1 MIEFVE
7 RKIRWPSLS
16 GLDWLITSMRLMWLV
31 SLLFVAG
38 SRDRLSLGVAIVM
51 VLWFGFSI
59 GLPLA
64 RAQGWSPKFVRWGG
78 AAIDI
83 VFALALISLSGLF
96 SSPLWSSLLVG
107 VLDAGLSFG
116 LIGSVGIATLGV
128 IASALMG
135 LLLSGAGSW
144 MLIPLGMYV
153 GVIMLAASAIG
164 QIAQQ
169 IRWMISE
176 DRPSSDF
183 FPVNADQ
190 QRQRF
195 RAILPMVAELN
206 ATLNYERVL
215 DMSLEVSANA
225 LSDSQPERDQLVGAL
240 LMYDG
245 DQLRVVSGRR
255 LTHADWR
262 ATLAGEE
269 GLIGEACSTGDP
281 RIGRNPVRDPE
292 IGRLVGFRPCR
303 HLLCIPLRAGLD
315 TYGIL
320 LFGSPESDYF
330 GSERVETL
338 EAIAQH
344 AMVALQNARLYRE
357 LEQEKERIMQIEEEA
372 RNRLA
377 RDLHDG
383 PTQSVAALAMRIN
396 FARRLMDKDQHAA
409 SQELFK
415 VEDLARRTTKEIRHM
430 LFTLRPLILES
441 QGLVVALKQLAE
453 KMQETHS
460 QKVFVEAEAGVMEGL
475 EMAKQGVVF
484 YIVEEAVTNAAKHAQ
499 AEHIWVRLRNEEELF
514 FLEVEDDGVGFNVGA
529 VDSDYAQRGSLGMV
543 NMRERAELVN
553 GHFVLESAEG
563 AGTRITVVVPLT
575 EQGAER
581 LRRAGGLTA
590 I

>member
-1 MIEFVE
+1 MIEWME
-7 RKIRWPSLS
+7 RKIQWPTLS
-16 GLDWLITSMRLMWLV
+16 GLDWLTTSIRVMWLV

-38 SRDRLSLGVAIVM
+38 SRDRLSLGVAFVI
-51 VLWFGFSI
+51 VLWFGYSI
-59 GLPLA
+59 AVPFV
-64 RAQGWSPKFVRWGG
+64 RAQGWNSKHLRWLG
-78 AAIDI
+78 AAVDI
-83 VFALALISLSGLF
+83 VFALVLISISGLF
-96 SSPLWSSLLVG
+96 SSPLWSALLVG

-128 IASALMG
+128 MASALVG
-135 LLLSGAGSW
+135 LLFSGLGFW
-144 MLIPLGMYV
+144 MLVPLGMYV

-169 IRWMISE
+169 IRWMVSE
-176 DRPSSDF
+176 DKPQSDF
-183 FPVNADQ
+183 FQGSNGE
-190 QRQRF
+190 QRKRF
-195 RAILPMVAELN
+195 QALLPMVAELN
-206 ATLNYERVL
+206 ATLSYERVL
-215 DMSLEVSANA
+215 NMSLEVSANA
-225 LSDSQPERDQLVGAL
+225 LSDSQPERDQLVGGL

-245 DQLRVVSGRR
+245 DQLRVVSGMR

-262 ATLAGEE
+262 VTLPGEE

-281 RIGRNPVRDPE
+281 SIGRYPIRDPE
-292 IGRLVGFRPCR
+292 ISRLVGFRPCR

-330 GSERVETL
+330 DTERVEML
-338 EAIAQH
+338 EAVAQQ

-396 FARRLMDKDQHAA
+396 FARRLMEKDLQAA
-409 SQELFK
+409 SQELYK

-441 QGLVVALKQLAE
+441 QGLVMALRQFAV
-453 KMQETHS
+453 KMHETHE
-460 QKVFVEAEAGVMEGL
+460 QNVLIEAEPDVVEGL
-475 EMAKQGVVF
+475 EVGKQGVAF
-484 YIVEEAVTNAAKHAQ
+484 YIVEEAVMNAAKHGQ
-499 AEHIWVRLRNEEELF
+499 AEHIWVRLRNEEGLF
-514 FLEVEDDGVGFNVGA
+514 FLEIEDDGVGFNVGA

-553 GHFVLESAEG
+553 GHFILESAEG

-575 EQGAER
+575 EQGAEK
-581 LRRAGGLTA
+581 LHRAGGLTG

>member
-1 MIEFVE
+1 MIELME
-7 RKIRWPSLS
+7 RKIHWPSLS
-16 GLDWLITSMRLMWLV
+16 GLDWLTTSIRVMWLV

-38 SRDRLSLGVAIVM
+38 SRNRLSLGVAIVI
-51 VLWFGFSI
+51 VLWFGFSVAM
-59 GLPLA
+59 PLA
-64 RAQGWSPKFVRWGG
+64 RAQGWHSSPMRWGG

-83 VFALALISLSGLF
+83 VFALVLISISGLF

-128 IASALMG
+128 VASALVG
-135 LLLSGAGSW
+135 LLLSGVGFW
-144 MLIPLGMYV
+144 MLVPLGMYV

-169 IRWMISE
+169 IRWMVSK
-176 DRPSSDF
+176 DKPLSDF
-183 FPVNADQ
+183 SPVDSEQ

-195 RAILPMVAELN
+195 RALFPMVAELN

-215 DMSLEVSANA
+215 GMSLEISANA
-225 LSDSQPERDQLVGAL
+225 LSDSQPERDQLVGGL

-245 DQLRVVSGRR
+245 DQLRLVSGRR

-262 ATLAGEE
+262 VTLPGEE

-281 RIGRNPVRDPE
+281 CIGRNPVRDPE
-292 IGRLVGFRPCR
+292 ISRLVGFRPCR

-320 LFGSPESDYF
+320 LFGSSELDYF
-330 GSERVETL
+330 DSERVEML
-338 EAIAQH
+338 EAVAQQ

-396 FARRLMDKDQHAA
+396 FARRLLEKDQKAA

-441 QGLVVALKQLAE
+441 QGLVVALRQFAE
-453 KMQETHS
+453 KMRETHS
-460 QKVFVEAEAGVMEGL
+460 QNVIVEAETGVVEGL
-475 EMAKQGVVF
+475 EMGKQGVVF

-514 FLEVEDDGVGFNVGA
+514 FLEIEDDGVGFNVGA
-529 VDSDYAQRGSLGMV
+529 VDTNYAQRGSLGMV

-575 EQGAER
+575 EHGAEK
-581 LRRAGGLTA
+581 LRRAGGLTVK
-590 I
+590 